1 MLKQRL
7 RVERGLPGFWL
18 VYTLDQDGQY
28 GRTVTSCGTGV
39 EAIAVA
45 GVIVDHYT
53 AEPTA

>member
-28 GRTVTSCGTGV
+28 WRTVTSCGTGM